1 MRSSTANMKK
11 VIIFAL
17 IFGWDI
23 IRKKIFFKVLLTQN
37 GTYSHNMILSFY
49 SHVLFQSLSMHV
61 CERERQVRE
70 GRDYFQCLI
79 SRKWSWTWS
88 PHLTQICIL
97 LSRGERYMVHPGVQ
111 SSRLII
117 MFFLRD
123 QLILN
128 RLNTQCLSTMNSQ
141 LLIISNNIVN
151 LVKDCFIKTSFIQ
164 PFLEKYSHSFSFL
177 FY

>member
-37 GTYSHNMILSFY
+37 RTYSHNMILSFY

-61 CERERQVRE
+61 CVRERQVRE

-97 LSRGERYMVHPGVQ
+97 LSRGGGGKVHGT
-111 SSRLII
+111 SRCSKHIKIDYNVFSQRLVNSEQVEYTVFKHNEFTII
-117 MFFLRD
+117 NYF
-123 QLILN
+123 
-128 RLNTQCLSTMNSQ
+128 
-141 LLIISNNIVN
+141 
-151 LVKDCFIKTSFIQ
+151 K
-164 PFLEKYSHSFSFL
+164 
-177 FY
+177 